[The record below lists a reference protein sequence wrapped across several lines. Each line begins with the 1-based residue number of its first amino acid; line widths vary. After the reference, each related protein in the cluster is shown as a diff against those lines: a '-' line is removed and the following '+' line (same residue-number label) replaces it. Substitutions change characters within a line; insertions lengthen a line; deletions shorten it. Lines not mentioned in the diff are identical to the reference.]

1 MVVIEWMYSAIQD
14 SRYIELECSEA
25 ELAEAKKELSEP
37 EFMYWVQHISCGVSH
52 AQAMEW
58 AREEGGE

>member
-1 MVVIEWMYSAIQD
+1 MVVIEWMYSAFQD

-25 ELAEAKKELSEP
+25 ELAEAKKDLSER
-37 EFMYWVQHISCGVSH
+37 EFMYWVQHIACGINH